1 MTAIPEERVEGLVA
15 RQVVLADDLARP
27 FSASHG
33 ATVACVP
40 PRVPRSFILP
50 SCHKERVRG
59 RHLEAL
65 RVGAD
70 RLLSHTAT
78 RQTSPVPA
86 LSGAGRRARRDALL
100 GRSRA
105 LGFPRWWRRC
115 W

>member
-50 SCHKERVRG
+50 SCHKNGCVDVTLRPFASGLTACSATPRRAKRARCPLSVER
-59 RHLEAL
+59 
-65 RVGAD
+65 
-70 RLLSHTAT
+70 
-78 RQTSPVPA
+78 
-86 LSGAGRRARRDALL
+86 GAGL
-100 GRSRA
+100 GGM
-105 LGFPRWWRRC
+105 LC
-115 W
+115 